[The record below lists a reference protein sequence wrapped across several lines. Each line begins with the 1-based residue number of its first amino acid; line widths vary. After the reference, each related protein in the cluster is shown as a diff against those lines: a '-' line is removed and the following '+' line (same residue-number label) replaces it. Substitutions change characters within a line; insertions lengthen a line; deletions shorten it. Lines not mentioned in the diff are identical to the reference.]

1 MHALHARYPAVTA
14 APGGGAGAGVLLLPL
29 RCAAPPPGSRFGA
42 LLVHC
47 AHQEKL
53 ATLVCAFIE
62 RRAARGAVRVRAGL
76 GGDVLEFDDAAAL
89 DGPVGTALEAAL
101 EALSMR
107 RCDRLLL
114 ADDGAG
120 ARFVEERPVPPPA
133 AEAGAAAVGRTP
145 LTLLLQPRD
154 LGDLRALD
162 SSLEACSPAQ
172 LDSMAA
178 LLAGVL
184 APFALAPF
192 SVDAGG
198 AALAVTPVYL
208 PQPAGA
214 PRPSAG
220 FALLARATL
229 TYLLHHCGVRP
240 AELRVVVTAA
250 DRHCC
255 DGLLDWLDDM
265 VGTAGWSGRMPAT
278 GQADIVLV
286 WPGAALD
293 AAALPANCIVL
304 DLARVLD
311 SGPSS
316 CAHRRLDVLYIDRVD
331 ASLDGTA
338 IAPGAG
344 LPGGAILAA
353 LLEALLGL
361 PDEPLARGAGLRI
374 DQVHGVRGPLTA
386 PEWRA
391 FARARDT
398 CHHSH
403 HSHHVHHGDHGGHGG
418 GDARNSGATLAVA
431 PLNLPARD
439 GGDGLCAT
447 IFSPAHLASGARLI
461 DPHSGASVDY
471 RQLAARVARLAAW
484 LDLRGLRPGDR
495 VALMGCDSIAA
506 VALMLACFARA
517 LVFAPINHQAG
528 RANVASML
536 QTIRPDLVLADPA
549 QAQQHAE
556 ALTDWQQC
564 PLATL
569 LRLAAPGQPA
579 DDADD
584 DAADDTLRRALG
596 TAPPDSPAVM
606 LFTSGSTGKPKAV
619 LHTHADLIACYT
631 NYAPFV
637 LELSA
642 RDTVYCASRMFFAY
656 GLNNLVMALY
666 AGASHVLAAPPE
678 GRTMLELIAEHA
690 VTVWMAVPALFK
702 RALEPQATAAAPA
715 LRLCVSAGE
724 TLPAALYHAL
734 RARLGVPVLD
744 GIGTTEVIS
753 TFISNRP
760 GDARP
765 GCTGMLVPGFAVK
778 LINAQGAA
786 CQVGEAGTLWVKGS
800 TVVAGYLDGTGLNEH
815 IFVNGWFNTGDQFFM
830 DASCRF
836 YHVGRSG
843 STLKI
848 NGCWFSL
855 QAMER
860 TLLLHPAVH
869 ECAVCVI
876 KDDAGL
882 ARPSAFVVLAEA
894 YRRAAADTLWQ
905 ELRRWA
911 KDALGKDHYPHHF
924 TALEALPRTA
934 SGKVMKDALASGRP
948 GGVALP

>member
-1 MHALHARYPAVTA
+1 MP
-14 APGGGAGAGVLLLPL
+14 
-29 RCAAPPPGSRFGA
+29 
-42 LLVHC
+42 
-47 AHQEKL
+47 
-53 ATLVCAFIE
+53 
-62 RRAARGAVRVRAGL
+62 
-76 GGDVLEFDDAAAL
+76 
-89 DGPVGTALEAAL
+89 
-101 EALSMR
+101 
-107 RCDRLLL
+107 
-114 ADDGAG
+114 
-120 ARFVEERPVPPPA
+120 
-133 AEAGAAAVGRTP
+133 
-145 LTLLLQPRD
+145 
-154 LGDLRALD
+154 
-162 SSLEACSPAQ
+162 
-172 LDSMAA
+172 
-178 LLAGVL
+178 
-184 APFALAPF
+184 
-192 SVDAGG
+192 
-198 AALAVTPVYL
+198 
-208 PQPAGA
+208 
-214 PRPSAG
+214 
-220 FALLARATL
+220 
-229 TYLLHHCGVRP
+229 P
-240 AELRVVVTAA
+240 AELRVVVAAA

-255 DGLLDWLDDM
+255 RELLDWLDGM

-286 WPGAALD
+286 WPDATLGAT
-293 AAALPANCIVL
+293 ALPANCIVL

-316 CAHRRLDVLYIDRVD
+316 RVHRRLDVLYIDRVD
-331 ASLDGTA
+331 ASLDGIA

-344 LPGGAILAA
+344 LQGGAILAA
-353 LLEALLGL
+353 LLDALLGQ

-374 DQVHGVRGPLTA
+374 EHLHGVRGPLTA

-391 FARARDT
+391 FARARGA
-398 CHHSH
+398 CQ
-403 HSHHVHHGDHGGHGG
+403 HGDDDDNNNDG
-418 GDARNSGATLAVA
+418 NSGATLAVA
-431 PLNLPARD
+431 PLNMPAQA
-439 GGDGLCAT
+439 GSAGLCAT
-447 IFSPAHLASGARLI
+447 IFSPAHLASAARLI
-461 DPHSGASVDY
+461 DPNSGASVGY
-471 RQLAARVARLAAW
+471 RELGARVARLATW
-484 LDLRGLRPGDR
+484 LDRRGLRAGDR
-495 VALMGCDSIAA
+495 IALMGCDSIPA

-536 QTIRPDLVLADPA
+536 QTIKPDLVLADPA
-549 QAQQHAE
+549 QAQQHEE
-556 ALTDWQQC
+556 ALSGWQQC
-564 PLATL
+564 PLDTL
-569 LRLAAPGQPA
+569 VRLVRLAAPGQPA
-579 DDADD
+579 DDASDASDD
-584 DAADDTLRRALG
+584 SDDSDDTLRRALA
-596 TAPPDSPAVM
+596 TVPPDSPAVM

-619 LHTHADLIACYT
+619 LHSHADLIACYT

-666 AGASHVLAAPPE
+666 AGASHVLAAPLE

-715 LRLCVSAGE
+715 LRLCISAGE
-724 TLPAALYHAL
+724 TLPAALYQAL

-744 GIGTTEVIS
+744 GIGTTEVLS

-778 LINAQGAA
+778 LINAQGAP
-786 CQVGEAGTLWVKGS
+786 CQVGEAGTLWVKGP
-800 TVVAGYLDGTGLNEH
+800 TVVAGYLDGAGLNEH
-815 IFVNGWFNTGDQFFM
+815 IFVDGWFNTGDLFFM

-869 ECAVCVI
+869 ECAVCVV
-876 KDDAGL
+876 KDGAGL

-894 YRRAAADTLWQ
+894 YRQEAADTLWQ

-924 TALEALPRTA
+924 MALEALPRTA
-934 SGKVMKDALASGRP
+934 SGKVMKDALASVRP
-948 GGVALP
+948 AGVALP